1 MPLPSRSPVAHL
13 AAILTALLLLAGCGG
28 GEDTETAATRTVAT
42 IQGDV
47 QVPTAPQR
55 IVVISSA
62 LAGYLFDM
70 GLPVA
75 GVVPRDADL
84 KENAGDI
91 LWAEKAKKQGTTTL
105 PWSADGYDLEAILA
119 AKPDLIIG
127 GGVGYPLG
135 QAQKVYDKLTA
146 IAPTVL
152 LEKMDAWQ
160 DQYRFLAEKVFD
172 RKADVDRAEAA
183 YTARIAEVKSRI
195 TPPPGPSVF
204 LTITAQGRT
213 YVLDEARGLPT
224 VFAQLGIPAAP
235 LYASGRF
242 KPYTPGGDMF
252 LLSTEQVSQEITQ
265 PSVFVMGFNANTTDV
280 AALRKNP
287 VYDALP
293 AFRSGRAYDLPY
305 WALRSDYDQAMATL
319 DVVEKLFRK

>member
-1 MPLPSRSPVAHL
+1 MLKPPRIVLPLVAVL
-13 AAILTALLLLAGCGG
+13 LSAALLVAGCGG
-28 GEDTETAATRTVAT
+28 GADAQQSATRTVAT
-42 IQGDV
+42 VQGDV
-47 QVPTAPQR
+47 QVPTDPKR

-70 GLPVA
+70 NLPVA
-75 GVVPRDADL
+75 GVVPRDVDL
-84 KENAGDI
+84 KENNKDI
-91 LWAEKAKKQGTTTL
+91 MWADKAKQQGTQTL
-105 PWSADGYDLEAILA
+105 PWTADGFDLEAILA
-119 AKPDLIIG
+119 VKPDLIIG

-135 QAQKVYDKLTA
+135 QAQKVYDKLSA

-152 LEKMDAWQ
+152 VAKLDNWQ

-172 RKADVDRAEAA
+172 RRADFDRAEAK
-183 YTARIAEVKSRI
+183 YSARLAEVKGRI

-265 PSVFVMGFNANTTDV
+265 PSVFVMGFNADTTSV
-280 AALRKNP
+280 ETLRKNP
-287 VYDALP
+287 VFAALP
-293 AFRSGRAYDLPY
+293 AFTTNRAYDLPY
-305 WALRSDYDQAMATL
+305 WALRGDFDQAMATL
-319 DVVEKLFRK
+319 DVVEKLFRT